1 MVAFAAQNY
10 SPDRGLSGARQD
22 VPVWPCRC
30 GATPRRT
37 IDGSRKRSTE
47 MKNRFFK
54 TKAMALWLVVLVML
68 MPMAANAGVQDIIS
82 LLTTII
88 STLQNGVG
96 SVLSGIQSINTTVRN
111 FEQQVV
117 WPLTL
122 INQTRAEVSQ
132 VRAQFTRLAGQIQS
146 IPTNSAT
153 LVNPSQL
160 EQLLRSQRVGNLGQI
175 SASYTQVYQSLP
187 QANQATANQRNL
199 MDVDDAFALGA
210 LKTATASDQASQQ
223 MLNVADG
230 LEQQAAVSAPGS
242 ASILTAQAQAANLQN
257 QAMLQKLLAA
267 ELRQEAARLAHTN
280 ALRKQSAD
288 ANRDL
293 RNNLQQILSR

>member
-1 MVAFAAQNY
+1 
-10 SPDRGLSGARQD
+10 
-22 VPVWPCRC
+22 
-30 GATPRRT
+30 
-37 IDGSRKRSTE
+37 
-47 MKNRFFK
+47 MKNRYFK
-54 TKAMALWLVVLVML
+54 TKTMALCLVVLVML
-68 MPMAANAGVQDIIS
+68 MPLAANAGVQDIIS
-82 LLTTII
+82 LLSTIT

-122 INQTRAEVSQ
+122 INQTRAEISQ
-132 VRAQFTRLAGQIQS
+132 VRAQFTSLAGQIQS

-175 SASYTQVYQSLP
+175 SASYVQVYQSLP
-187 QANQATANQRNL
+187 QANQATVTQRNL

-230 LEQQAAVSAPGS
+230 LEQQAEVSAPGS

-267 ELRQEAARLAHTN
+267 ELRQEAARLAHAN

-293 RNNLQQILSR
+293 RNNMLQILSR

>member
-1 MVAFAAQNY
+1 
-10 SPDRGLSGARQD
+10 
-22 VPVWPCRC
+22 
-30 GATPRRT
+30 
-37 IDGSRKRSTE
+37 
-47 MKNRFFK
+47 MKNRFSGKRTLAFC
-54 TKAMALWLVVLVML
+54 LVCLLVL
-68 MPMAANAGVQDIIS
+68 MPVAANAGVQDIIS
-82 LLTTII
+82 LLTTIT

-96 SVLSGIQSINTTVRN
+96 QVLSGIQSINTTVRN

-117 WPLTL
+117 WPITL

-132 VRAQFTRLAGQIQS
+132 VRAQFSSLASQIQS
-146 IPTNSAT
+146 VPTNSAS
-153 LVNPSQL
+153 LVKPSQL
-160 EQLLRSQRVGNLGQI
+160 ETLLRSQRAGNLGQI
-175 SASYTQVYQSLP
+175 SASYTQVYQALP
-187 QANQATANQRNL
+187 QPNQATATQRNL

-223 MLNVADG
+223 MLSVADG

-267 ELRQEAARLAHTN
+267 ELRQEAARLAHAN

-293 RNNLQQILSR
+293 RNNIQQILSR

>member
-1 MVAFAAQNY
+1 
-10 SPDRGLSGARQD
+10 
-22 VPVWPCRC
+22 
-30 GATPRRT
+30 
-37 IDGSRKRSTE
+37 
-47 MKNRFFK
+47 MKNRFSGKRTLTF
-54 TKAMALWLVVLVML
+54 WLVYLLVL
-68 MPMAANAGVQDIIS
+68 MPMAANASVQDIIS
-82 LLTTII
+82 LLTTIT

-96 SVLSGIQSINTTVRN
+96 QVLSGIQSINTTVRN

-117 WPLTL
+117 WPVTL
-122 INQTRAEVSQ
+122 INQARAEVAQ
-132 VRAQFTRLAGQIQS
+132 VRAQFSSLAGQIQS
-146 IPTNSAT
+146 IPTNSAS

-160 EQLLRSQRVGNLGQI
+160 EQLLRSQRAGNLGQI
-175 SASYTQVYQSLP
+175 STSYTQVYQFLP
-187 QANQATANQRNL
+187 QPNQATTAQRNL

-223 MLNVADG
+223 MLTVADG

-267 ELRQEAARLAHTN
+267 ELRQEAARLAHAN

-288 ANRDL
+288 ANREL

>member
-1 MVAFAAQNY
+1 V
-10 SPDRGLSGARQD
+10 
-22 VPVWPCRC
+22 
-30 GATPRRT
+30 
-37 IDGSRKRSTE
+37 
-47 MKNRFFK
+47 KNRLFEK
-54 TKAMALWLVVLVML
+54 RTLALCVVSMSVL
-68 MPMAANAGVQDIIS
+68 MPVIANAGVQDIIS
-82 LLTTII
+82 LLTTIT
-88 STLQNGVG
+88 STLQNDIGQ
-96 SVLSGIQSINTTVRN
+96 VLTGLRSINTAVRN

-117 WPLTL
+117 WPIAL
-122 INQTRAEVSQ
+122 INQARAEVSQ
-132 VRAQFTRLAGQIQS
+132 VRAQLSSLASQIQR

-160 EQLLRSQRVGNLGQI
+160 EQLLRSQQAGNLGQI

-187 QANQATANQRNL
+187 QPNQATTTQRNL

-223 MLNVADG
+223 MLTVADG

-242 ASILTAQAQAANLQN
+242 ASILTAQAQAANLQS

-267 ELRQEAARLAHTN
+267 ELRQEAARLAHAN
-280 ALRKQSAD
+280 ALRKHSAD

-293 RNNLQQILSR
+293 RNRMQQILSR

>member
-1 MVAFAAQNY
+1 M
-10 SPDRGLSGARQD
+10 
-22 VPVWPCRC
+22 
-30 GATPRRT
+30 T
-37 IDGSRKRSTE
+37 
-47 MKNRFFK
+47 NRFFK
-54 TKAMALWLVVLVML
+54 NRTLALGLIFLLTL
-68 MPMAANAGVQDIIS
+68 MPVAANAGVADIIS
-82 LLTTII
+82 LLTTIT

-96 SVLSGIQSINTTVRN
+96 QVLSGIQSINTTVRN

-117 WPLTL
+117 WPVTL

-132 VRAQFTRLAGQIQS
+132 MRALFSSLASQIQS

-160 EQLLRSQRVGNLGQI
+160 EQLLRSQRAGSLNQI
-175 SASYTQVYQSLP
+175 NASYTQVYQALP
-187 QANQATANQRNL
+187 PANQATVTQRNL
-199 MDVDDAFALGA
+199 IDVDDAFALGA

-223 MLNVADG
+223 MLTVADG

-267 ELRQEAARLAHTN
+267 ELRQEAARLAHAN
-280 ALRKQSAD
+280 VLRKQSAD

-293 RNNLQQILSR
+293 RNNMQQILSR

>member
-1 MVAFAAQNY
+1 MT
-10 SPDRGLSGARQD
+10 S
-22 VPVWPCRC
+22 
-30 GATPRRT
+30 
-37 IDGSRKRSTE
+37 
-47 MKNRFFK
+47 RFFK
-54 TKAMALWLVVLVML
+54 TRTVAFCLVLVLTL

-82 LLTTII
+82 LLTTIT
-88 STLQNGVG
+88 STLQNEVG
-96 SVLSGIQSINTTVRN
+96 SVLSGIQAINTTVRN

-132 VRAQFTRLAGQIQS
+132 VRAQFTSLAGRIQS

-160 EQLLRSQRVGNLGQI
+160 EQLLRSQRVGNLNQI
-175 SASYTQVYQSLP
+175 NASYTQVYQSLP
-187 QANQATANQRNL
+187 QANQATVTQRNL

-267 ELRQEAARLAHTN
+267 ELRQEAARLAHGN

-293 RNNLQQILSR
+293 RNNMLQILSR

>member
-1 MVAFAAQNY
+1 MKKRF
-10 SPDRGLSGARQD
+10 SG
-22 VPVWPCRC
+22 
-30 GATPRRT
+30 
-37 IDGSRKRSTE
+37 KRIL
-47 MKNRFFK
+47 
-54 TKAMALWLVVLVML
+54 ALWLVCLLVL
-68 MPMAANAGVQDIIS
+68 MPVAANAGVQDIIS
-82 LLTTII
+82 LLTTIT

-96 SVLSGIQSINTTVRN
+96 QVLSGIQSIDTTVRN

-117 WPLTL
+117 WPITL

-132 VRAQFTRLAGQIQS
+132 VRAQFASLASQIQS
-146 IPTNSAT
+146 IPTNSAS

-160 EQLLRSQRVGNLGQI
+160 ETLLRSQRASNLGQI
-175 SASYTQVYQSLP
+175 SASYTQVYQALP
-187 QANQATANQRNL
+187 QPNQATATQRNL
-199 MDVDDAFALGA
+199 MDMDDAFALGA

-223 MLNVADG
+223 MLTVADG

-267 ELRQEAARLAHTN
+267 ELRQEAARLAHAN

-288 ANRDL
+288 ANKDL